1 MTATARDRRRAFVK
15 RPVECHVKAR
25 MPDEDIGLGDV
36 PVDVEIRS
44 EVGVALLE
52 P

>member
-1 MTATARDRRRAFVK
+1 MKKFKSIKNKKDNINA
-15 RPVECHVKAR
+15 
-25 MPDEDIGLGDV
+25 GDV